1 MKNTVIKV
9 ENLHKKY
16 KLGVIGARTLQATI
30 QSYMARKLNKED
42 PNSKIGAK
50 KTQNGEFWA
59 LKGMNFEVYEGDILG
74 IIGRNGAGKSTLL
87 KLLSQ
92 ITSPTK
98 GDIYI
103 KGKISSM
110 LEVGTGFH
118 KELTGREN
126 VYLNGA
132 ILGMKKHEVDEKFD
146 EIVEFAEIREFIDTP
161 VKRYSSGMY
170 VKLAF
175 SVAAHLNSEI
185 LIMDEVLAVGDMKF
199 QKKCLDKM
207 KDLARN
213 QGKTILYV
221 SHNMST
227 ISDMCNRCLF
237 IEEGKIKYDGEVEHA
252 IQLYYDDFS
261 KNQSFID
268 LSKSKRPKRF
278 TSSVLVESVQ
288 ANNKSGFVFDE
299 GEKLKF
305 ALNYRA
311 LEDVEDVFIRLTISY
326 NYIPVGTSISD
337 NLGDI
342 KKSES
347 KSYNLVLDLNNL
359 QQGLYSTKIF
369 VFSGT
374 TSGIPTVLDVVEEAF
389 SFNIVNGKM
398 VAFGWN
404 NKNWGS
410 VNFPNMYLEGG
421 IK

>member
-16 KLGVIGARTLQATI
+16 KLGVIGAKTLQQAL
-30 QSYMARKLNKED
+30 QSYIALKLHKED

-50 KTQNGEFWA
+50 KVINGEFWA
-59 LKGMNFEVYEGDILG
+59 LRGVAFEVYEGEILG

-98 GDIYI
+98 GNIYI

-118 KELTGREN
+118 RELTGREN

-132 ILGMKKHEVDEKFD
+132 ILGMKKSEVDKKFD
-146 EIVEFAEIREFIDTP
+146 EIVEFAEIKEFIDTP

-207 KDLARN
+207 KDLAKN

-227 ISDMCNRCLF
+227 ISEMCNRCIF
-237 IEEGKIKYDGEVEHA
+237 FEEGKLKYNGSVEKA
-252 IQLYYDDFS
+252 IQMYYDDFS
-261 KNQSFID
+261 KNQEFIS
-268 LSKSKRPKRF
+268 LKECKRPNKF
-278 TSSVLVESVQ
+278 TPTVSMESVSS
-288 ANNKSGFVFDE
+288 NNKSGFVFNE

-305 ALNYRA
+305 TLNCKA
-311 LEDVEDVFIRLTISY
+311 LESTEDIFIRMTVSY
-326 NYIPVGTSISD
+326 NYIPVGTAVSNNFG
-337 NLGDI
+337 NL
-342 KKSES
+342 KKNNS
-347 KSYNLVLDLNNL
+347 KSYNLIFDAKGL
-359 QQGLYSTKIF
+359 QQGTYVAKLF
-369 VFSGT
+369 LFSGT
-374 TSGIPTVLDVVEEAF
+374 NKGIPKVLDVVEDAF
-389 SFNIVNGKM
+389 SFNIINGKN
-398 VAFGWN
+398 VSFGWN

-410 VNFPNMYLEGG
+410 ISFPNIDLE
-421 IK
+421 

>member
-9 ENLHKKY
+9 ENLHKRY
-16 KLGVIGARTLQATI
+16 KLGVIGAKTLQQAL
-30 QSYMARKLNKED
+30 QSYIALKLNKED

-50 KTQNGEFWA
+50 KAVNGEFWA
-59 LKGMNFEVYEGDILG
+59 LKGLNFEVYEGEILG

-118 KELTGREN
+118 RELTGREN

-132 ILGMKKHEVDEKFD
+132 ILGMKKSEVDQKFD
-146 EIVEFAEIREFIDTP
+146 EIIKFAEIEEFIDTP

-207 KDLARN
+207 KDLAKN

-227 ISDMCNRCLF
+227 ISDMCNRCIFL
-237 IEEGKIKYDGEVEHA
+237 EEGTLKYDGSVEKA
-252 IQLYYDDFS
+252 IQMYYDDFS
-261 KNQSFID
+261 KNQSFIS
-268 LSKSKRPKRF
+268 LKENKRPKRF
-278 TSSVLVESVQ
+278 APSVLIESVSS
-288 ANNKSGFVFDE
+288 NDKLGFIFDE
-299 GEKLKF
+299 GDKLRFTLSCK
-305 ALNYRA
+305 A
-311 LEDVEDVFIRLTISY
+311 LENVEDVFVRMTINY
-326 NYIPVGTSISD
+326 NYIPVGTTISN

-342 KKSES
+342 KKGDK
-347 KSYNLVLDLNNL
+347 KSYNLVFDAKGL
-359 QQGLYSTKIF
+359 QQGRYSTKLF
-369 VFSGT
+369 LFSGT
-374 TSGIPTVLDVVEEAF
+374 TQGIPKVLDVVVDAF
-389 SFNIVNGKM
+389 SFNLFNGIM
-398 VAFGWN
+398 ISFGWS
-404 NKNWGS
+404 NKKWGS
-410 VNFPNMYLEGG
+410 INFPNMDT
-421 IK
+421 K

>member
-9 ENLHKKY
+9 ENLHKRY
-16 KLGVIGARTLQATI
+16 KLGVIGAKTLQQAL
-30 QSYMARKLNKED
+30 QSYIALKLNKED

-50 KTQNGEFWA
+50 KAVNGEFWA
-59 LKGMNFEVYEGDILG
+59 LKGLNFEVYEGEILG

-118 KELTGREN
+118 RELTGREN

-132 ILGMKKHEVDEKFD
+132 ILGMKKSEVDQKFD
-146 EIVEFAEIREFIDTP
+146 EIVKFAEIEEFIDTP

-207 KDLARN
+207 KDLAKN

-227 ISDMCNRCLF
+227 ISDMCNRCIFL
-237 IEEGKIKYDGEVEHA
+237 EEGTLKYDGSVEKA
-252 IQLYYDDFS
+252 IQMYYDDFS
-261 KNQSFID
+261 KNQSFIS
-268 LSKSKRPKRF
+268 LKENKRPKRLAP
-278 TSSVLVESVQ
+278 SVLIESVSS
-288 ANNKSGFVFDE
+288 NDKLGFIFDE
-299 GEKLKF
+299 GDKLRFTLSCK
-305 ALNYRA
+305 A
-311 LEDVEDVFIRLTISY
+311 LENVEDVFVRMTINY
-326 NYIPVGTSISD
+326 NYIPVGTTISN

-342 KKSES
+342 KKGDK
-347 KSYNLVLDLNNL
+347 KSYNLVFDAKGL
-359 QQGLYSTKIF
+359 QQGRYSTKLF
-369 VFSGT
+369 LFSGT
-374 TSGIPTVLDVVEEAF
+374 TQGIPKVLDVVEDVF
-389 SFNIVNGKM
+389 SFNVINGKM
-398 VAFGWN
+398 ISFGWS
-404 NKNWGS
+404 NKKWGS
-410 VNFPNMYLEGG
+410 INFPNMDT
-421 IK
+421 K

>member
-9 ENLHKKY
+9 ENLHKRY
-16 KLGVIGARTLQATI
+16 KLGVIGAKTLQQAL
-30 QSYMARKLNKED
+30 QSYIALKLNKED

-50 KTQNGEFWA
+50 KAVNGEFWA
-59 LKGMNFEVYEGDILG
+59 LKGLNFEVYEGEILG

-118 KELTGREN
+118 RELTGREN

-132 ILGMKKHEVDEKFD
+132 ILGMKKSEVDQKFD
-146 EIVEFAEIREFIDTP
+146 EIVKFAEIEEFIDTP

-207 KDLARN
+207 KDLAKN

-227 ISDMCNRCLF
+227 ISDMCNRCIFL
-237 IEEGKIKYDGEVEHA
+237 EEGTLKYDGSVEKA
-252 IQLYYDDFS
+252 IQMYYDDFS
-261 KNQSFID
+261 KNQSFIS
-268 LSKSKRPKRF
+268 LKENKRPKRF
-278 TSSVLVESVQ
+278 APSVLIESVIS
-288 ANNKSGFVFDE
+288 NDKLGFIFDE
-299 GEKLKF
+299 GDKLRFTLSCK
-305 ALNYRA
+305 A
-311 LEDVEDVFIRLTISY
+311 LENVEDVFVRMTINY
-326 NYIPVGTSISD
+326 NYIPVGTTISN

-342 KKSES
+342 KKGDK
-347 KSYNLVLDLNNL
+347 KSYNLVFDAKGL
-359 QQGLYSTKIF
+359 QQGRYSTKLF
-369 VFSGT
+369 LFSGT
-374 TSGIPTVLDVVEEAF
+374 TQGIPKVLDVVEDAF
-389 SFNIVNGKM
+389 SFNII
-398 VAFGWN
+398 N
-404 NKNWGS
+404 NYSLYEYKK
-410 VNFPNMYLEGG
+410 E
-421 IK
+421 

>member
-9 ENLHKKY
+9 ENLHKRY
-16 KLGVIGARTLQATI
+16 KLGVIGAKTLQQAL
-30 QSYMARKLNKED
+30 QSYIALKLNKED

-50 KTQNGEFWA
+50 KAVNGEFWA
-59 LKGMNFEVYEGDILG
+59 LKGLNFEVYEGEILG

-132 ILGMKKHEVDEKFD
+132 ILGMKKAEVDQKFD
-146 EIVEFAEIREFIDTP
+146 EIVKFAEIEEFIDTP

-207 KDLARN
+207 KDLAQN

-227 ISDMCNRCLF
+227 ISDMCNRCIFL
-237 IEEGKIKYDGEVEHA
+237 EEGTLKYEGSVEKA
-252 IQLYYDDFS
+252 IQMYYDDFS
-261 KNQSFID
+261 KNQSFIS
-268 LSKSKRPKRF
+268 LKENKRPKRF
-278 TSSVLVESVQ
+278 APSVLIESVSS
-288 ANNKSGFVFDE
+288 NDKLGFIFDE
-299 GEKLKF
+299 GDKLRFTLSCKS
-305 ALNYRA
+305 
-311 LEDVEDVFIRLTISY
+311 LENVEDLFVRMTINY
-326 NYIPVGTSISD
+326 NYIPVGTTISN

-342 KKSES
+342 KKGDK
-347 KSYNLVLDLNNL
+347 KSYNLVFDAKGL
-359 QQGLYSTKIF
+359 QQGRYSTKLF
-369 VFSGT
+369 LFSGT
-374 TSGIPTVLDVVEEAF
+374 TQGIPKVLDVVEDAF
-389 SFNIVNGKM
+389 SFNIINGKM
-398 VAFGWN
+398 ISFGWS
-404 NKNWGS
+404 NKKWGS
-410 VNFPNMYLEGG
+410 INFPNMDT
-421 IK
+421 K

>member
-9 ENLHKKY
+9 ENLHKRY
-16 KLGVIGARTLQATI
+16 KLGVIGVKTLQQAL
-30 QSYMARKLNKED
+30 QSYIALKLNKED

-50 KTQNGEFWA
+50 KAVNGEFWA
-59 LKGMNFEVYEGDILG
+59 LKGLNFEVYEGEILG

-132 ILGMKKHEVDEKFD
+132 ILGMKKAEVDQKFD
-146 EIVEFAEIREFIDTP
+146 EIVKFAEIEEFIDTP

-207 KDLARN
+207 KDLAQN

-227 ISDMCNRCLF
+227 ISDMCNRCIFL
-237 IEEGKIKYDGEVEHA
+237 EEGTLKYEGSVEKA
-252 IQLYYDDFS
+252 IQMYYDDFS
-261 KNQSFID
+261 KNQSFIS
-268 LSKSKRPKRF
+268 LKENKRPKRF
-278 TSSVLVESVQ
+278 APSVLIESVSS
-288 ANNKSGFVFDE
+288 NDKLGFIFDE
-299 GEKLKF
+299 GDKLRFTLSCKS
-305 ALNYRA
+305 
-311 LEDVEDVFIRLTISY
+311 LENVEDVFVRMTINY
-326 NYIPVGTSISD
+326 NYIPVGTTISN
-337 NLGDI
+337 NLGYI
-342 KKSES
+342 KKGEQ
-347 KSYNLVLDLNNL
+347 KSYNLVFDAKGL
-359 QQGLYSTKIF
+359 QQGTYSTKLF
-369 VFSGT
+369 LFSGT
-374 TSGIPTVLDVVEEAF
+374 TQGIPKILDVVEDAF
-389 SFNIVNGKM
+389 LFNIINGKM
-398 VAFGWN
+398 ISFGWS
-404 NKNWGS
+404 NKKWGS
-410 VNFPNMYLEGG
+410 INFPNMYTE
-421 IK
+421 

>member
-9 ENLHKKY
+9 ENLHKRY
-16 KLGVIGARTLQATI
+16 KLGVIGAKTLQQAL
-30 QSYMARKLNKED
+30 QSYIALKLNKED

-50 KTQNGEFWA
+50 KAVNGEFWA
-59 LKGMNFEVYEGDILG
+59 LKGLNFEVYEGEILG

-118 KELTGREN
+118 RELTGREN

-132 ILGMKKHEVDEKFD
+132 ILGMKKSEVDQKFD
-146 EIVEFAEIREFIDTP
+146 EIIKFAEIEEFIDTP

-207 KDLARN
+207 KDLAKN

-227 ISDMCNRCLF
+227 ISDMCNRCIFL
-237 IEEGKIKYDGEVEHA
+237 EEGTLKYDGSVEKA
-252 IQLYYDDFS
+252 IQMYYDDFS
-261 KNQSFID
+261 KNQSFIS
-268 LSKSKRPKRF
+268 LKENKRPKRF
-278 TSSVLVESVQ
+278 APSVLIESVSS
-288 ANNKSGFVFDE
+288 NDKLGFIFDE
-299 GEKLKF
+299 GDKLRFTLSCK
-305 ALNYRA
+305 A
-311 LEDVEDVFIRLTISY
+311 LENVEDVFVRMTINY
-326 NYIPVGTSISD
+326 NYIPVGTTISN

-342 KKSES
+342 KKGDK
-347 KSYNLVLDLNNL
+347 KSYNLVFDAKGL
-359 QQGLYSTKIF
+359 QQGRYSTKLF
-369 VFSGT
+369 LFSGT
-374 TSGIPTVLDVVEEAF
+374 TQGIPKVLELME
-389 SFNIVNGKM
+389 K
-398 VAFGWN
+398 
-404 NKNWGS
+404 
-410 VNFPNMYLEGG
+410 
-421 IK
+421 

>member
-9 ENLHKKY
+9 ENLHKRY
-16 KLGVIGARTLQATI
+16 KLGVIGAKTLQQAL
-30 QSYMARKLNKED
+30 QSYIALKLNKED

-50 KTQNGEFWA
+50 KAVNGEFWA
-59 LKGMNFEVYEGDILG
+59 LKGLNFEVYEGEILG

-118 KELTGREN
+118 RELTGREN

-132 ILGMKKHEVDEKFD
+132 ILGMKKSEVDQKFD
-146 EIVEFAEIREFIDTP
+146 EIVKFAEIEEFIDTP

-207 KDLARN
+207 KDLAKN

-227 ISDMCNRCLF
+227 ISDMCNRCIFL
-237 IEEGKIKYDGEVEHA
+237 EEGTLKYDGSVEKA
-252 IQLYYDDFS
+252 IQMYYDDFS
-261 KNQSFID
+261 KNQSFIS
-268 LSKSKRPKRF
+268 LKENKRPKRF
-278 TSSVLVESVQ
+278 APSVLIESVIS
-288 ANNKSGFVFDE
+288 NDKLGFIFDE
-299 GEKLKF
+299 GDKLRFTLSCK
-305 ALNYRA
+305 A
-311 LEDVEDVFIRLTISY
+311 LENVEDVFVRMTINY
-326 NYIPVGTSISD
+326 NYIPVGTTISN

-342 KKSES
+342 KKGDK
-347 KSYNLVLDLNNL
+347 KSYNLVFDAKGL
-359 QQGLYSTKIF
+359 QQGRYSTKLF
-369 VFSGT
+369 LFSGT
-374 TSGIPTVLDVVEEAF
+374 TQGIPKVLDVVEDAF
-389 SFNIVNGKM
+389 SFNINDII
-398 VAFGWN
+398 W
-404 NKNWGS
+404 
-410 VNFPNMYLEGG
+410 LE
-421 IK
+421 

>member
-1 MKNTVIKV
+1 MNNTVIKV

-16 KLGVIGARTLQATI
+16 KLGVIGARTLQATL
-30 QSYMARKLNKED
+30 QSYIAKKLNRED
-42 PNSKIGAK
+42 PNSKIGANK
-50 KTQNGEFWA
+50 AVNGDFWA
-59 LKGMNFEVYEGDILG
+59 LKGVNFEVYEGDILG

-103 KGKISSM
+103 RGKISSM
-110 LEVGTGFH
+110 LEIGTGFH
-118 KELTGREN
+118 RELTGREN

-132 ILGMKKHEVDEKFD
+132 ILGMKKREVDQRFE
-146 EIVEFAEIREFIDTP
+146 EIVEFAEMKEFIDTP

-227 ISDMCNRCLF
+227 ISDMCNRCIFL
-237 IEEGKIKYDGEVEHA
+237 EEGSIKYDGEVEKA
-252 IQLYYDDFS
+252 IQMYYDDFS
-261 KNQSFID
+261 KDESFID
-268 LSKSKRPKRF
+268 LSKNKRPNRF
-278 TSSVLVESVQ
+278 TPTVLVESVL
-288 ANNKSGFVFDE
+288 AGNESGFVFDE
-299 GEKLKF
+299 GDKLRFTLSCK
-305 ALNYRA
+305 A
-311 LEDVEDVFIRLTISY
+311 LEDVEDVFIRLTINY
-326 NYIPVGTSISD
+326 NYISVGTSISD

-359 QQGLYSTKIF
+359 QQGTYSTKLF

-374 TSGIPTVLDVVEEAF
+374 TKGIPKVLDVVEDAF

-398 VAFGWN
+398 LSFGWN
-404 NKNWGS
+404 NKHWGS
-410 VNFPNMYLEGG
+410 VNFPKMHLE
-421 IK
+421 

>member
-1 MKNTVIKV
+1 MANTVIKV
-9 ENLHKKY
+9 ENLHKRY
-16 KLGVIGARTLQATI
+16 KLGIIGAKTLQEAL
-30 QSYMARKLNKED
+30 QSYVAIKLHKED
-42 PNSKIGAK
+42 PNSKIGSKKAK
-50 KTQNGEFWA
+50 SGEFWA
-59 LKGMNFEVYEGDILG
+59 LKGLNFEVYEGEILG

-146 EIVEFAEIREFIDTP
+146 QIVEFAEISEFIDTP

-207 KDLARN
+207 KDLAKN
-213 QGKTILYV
+213 HGKTILYV

-227 ISDMCNRCLF
+227 ISDMCSRCIFL
-237 IEEGKIKYDGEVEHA
+237 EEGRLKYDGTVEKA
-252 IQLYYDDFS
+252 IQMYYDDFS
-261 KNQSFID
+261 KNESFIY
-268 LSKSKRPKRF
+268 LGENKRPNRF
-278 TSSVLVESVQ
+278 EPAVLVESVSS
-288 ANNKSGFVFDE
+288 NNKSGFVFDE

-305 ALNYRA
+305 TLSCRA
-311 LEDVEDVFIRLTISY
+311 LEDVEDVFVRMTISY
-326 NYIPVGTSISD
+326 NYIPVGTSISH
-337 NLGDI
+337 NLGNI
-342 KKSES
+342 KNGET
-347 KSYNLVLDLNNL
+347 KSYNLVFDAEKL
-359 QQGLYSTKIF
+359 QQGSYCVKLF
-369 VFSGT
+369 LFSGT
-374 TSGIPTVLDVVEEAF
+374 NQGIPKVLDVVEDAF
-389 SFNIVNGKM
+389 SFNIINGKM
-398 VAFGWN
+398 VSFGWN
-404 NKNWGS
+404 NKKWGS
-410 VNFPNMYLEGG
+410 
-421 IK
+421 IKFAKIYVE

>member
-9 ENLHKKY
+9 ENLHKRY
-16 KLGVIGARTLQATI
+16 KLGVIGAKTLQQAL
-30 QSYMARKLNKED
+30 QSYIALKLNKED

-50 KTQNGEFWA
+50 KAVNGEFWA
-59 LKGMNFEVYEGDILG
+59 LKGLNFEVYEGEILG

-118 KELTGREN
+118 RELTGREN
-126 VYLNGA
+126 IYLNGA
-132 ILGMKKHEVDEKFD
+132 ILGMKKSEVDQKFD
-146 EIVEFAEIREFIDTP
+146 EIVKFAEIEEFIDTP

-207 KDLARN
+207 KNLAKN

-227 ISDMCNRCLF
+227 ISDMCNRCIFL
-237 IEEGKIKYDGEVEHA
+237 EEGTLKYDGSVEKA
-252 IQLYYDDFS
+252 IQMYYDDFS
-261 KNQSFID
+261 KNQSFIS
-268 LSKSKRPKRF
+268 LKENKRPKRF
-278 TSSVLVESVQ
+278 APSVLIESVSS
-288 ANNKSGFVFDE
+288 NDKLGFIFDE
-299 GEKLKF
+299 G
-305 ALNYRA
+305 
-311 LEDVEDVFIRLTISY
+311 D
-326 NYIPVGTSISD
+326 
-337 NLGDI
+337 
-342 KKSES
+342 
-347 KSYNLVLDLNNL
+347 
-359 QQGLYSTKIF
+359 
-369 VFSGT
+369 
-374 TSGIPTVLDVVEEAF
+374 
-389 SFNIVNGKM
+389 
-398 VAFGWN
+398 
-404 NKNWGS
+404 
-410 VNFPNMYLEGG
+410 
-421 IK
+421 

>member
-16 KLGVIGARTLQATI
+16 KLGIIGAKTLQAAL
-30 QSYMARKLNKED
+30 QSYIAIKLNKED
-42 PNSKIGAK
+42 PNSKIGDKPK
-50 KTQNGEFWA
+50 KGEFWA
-59 LKGMNFEVYEGDILG
+59 LKGVDFQVKEGEILG

-103 KGKISSM
+103 KGRISSM

-118 KELTGREN
+118 KELTGKEN
-126 VYLNGA
+126 IYLNGA
-132 ILGMKKHEVDEKFD
+132 ILGMKKHEVDEKLN
-146 EIVEFAEIREFIDTP
+146 EIVDFAEIREFIDTP

-175 SVAAHLNSEI
+175 AVAAHLNSEI

-207 KDLARN
+207 KDLAKN

-227 ISDMCNRCLF
+227 ISEMCNRCIFL
-237 IEEGKIKYDGEVEHA
+237 ENGSIKYDGDVEKC
-252 IQLYYDDFS
+252 IQMYYEDFS
-261 KNQSFID
+261 NDTSFIC
-268 LSKSKRPKRF
+268 LAERNRPRGF
-278 TSSVLVESVQ
+278 SPSVLIDSVKTE
-288 ANNKSGFVFDE
+288 NSLGFLVDE
-299 GEKLKF
+299 GGKLKF
-305 ALNYRA
+305 TLNC
-311 LEDVEDVFIRLTISY
+311 LGIEDMEDISLRMTISY
-326 NYIPVGTSISD
+326 NYVPVGTSISQ
-337 NLGDI
+337 NLGNI
-342 KKSES
+342 KKGEK
-347 KSYNLVLDLNNL
+347 KSYKLSLDLNFL
-359 QQGLYSTKIF
+359 QEGKYSTKLF
-369 VFSGT
+369 LFSGT
-374 TSGIPTVLDVVEEAF
+374 KKAIPKIADVLEDAF

-398 VAFGWN
+398 RSFGWN

-410 VNFPNMYLEGG
+410 INFLPIYEE
-421 IK
+421 K

>member
-9 ENLHKKY
+9 ENLHKRY
-16 KLGVIGARTLQATI
+16 KLGVIGAKTLQQAL
-30 QSYMARKLNKED
+30 QSYIALKLNKED

-50 KTQNGEFWA
+50 KAVNGEFWA
-59 LKGMNFEVYEGDILG
+59 LKGLNFEVYEGEILG

-118 KELTGREN
+118 RELTGREN

-132 ILGMKKHEVDEKFD
+132 ILGMKKSEVDQKFD
-146 EIVEFAEIREFIDTP
+146 EIVKFAEIEEFIDTP

-207 KDLARN
+207 KDLAKN

-227 ISDMCNRCLF
+227 ISDMCNRCIFL
-237 IEEGKIKYDGEVEHA
+237 EEGTLKYDGAVEKA
-252 IQLYYDDFS
+252 IQMYYDDFS
-261 KNQSFID
+261 KNQSFIS
-268 LSKSKRPKRF
+268 LKESKRPKRF
-278 TSSVLVESVQ
+278 TPSILIESVSS
-288 ANNKSGFVFDE
+288 NDKSGFIFDE
-299 GEKLKF
+299 GDKLKF
-305 ALNYRA
+305 TLSCKA
-311 LEDVEDVFIRLTISY
+311 LENIEDVFVRMTINY
-326 NYIPVGTSISD
+326 NYIPVGTTISN

-342 KKSES
+342 KKES
-347 KSYNLVLDLNNL
+347 KNHTTWSSMQKDYNKVHIQQNYSYLVGQLREFRR
-359 QQGLYSTKIF
+359 Y
-369 VFSGT
+369 
-374 TSGIPTVLDVVEEAF
+374 
-389 SFNIVNGKM
+389 
-398 VAFGWN
+398 
-404 NKNWGS
+404 
-410 VNFPNMYLEGG
+410 
-421 IK
+421 

>member
-9 ENLHKKY
+9 ENLHKRY
-16 KLGVIGARTLQATI
+16 KLGVIGAKTLQQAL
-30 QSYMARKLNKED
+30 QSYIALKLNKED

-50 KTQNGEFWA
+50 KAVNGEFWA
-59 LKGMNFEVYEGDILG
+59 LKGLNFEVYEGEILG

-118 KELTGREN
+118 RELTGREN

-132 ILGMKKHEVDEKFD
+132 ILGMKKSEVDQKFD
-146 EIVEFAEIREFIDTP
+146 EIIKFAEIEEFIDTP

-207 KDLARN
+207 KDLAKN

-227 ISDMCNRCLF
+227 ISDMCNRCIFL
-237 IEEGKIKYDGEVEHA
+237 EEGTLKYDGSVEKA
-252 IQLYYDDFS
+252 IQMYYDDFS
-261 KNQSFID
+261 KNQSFIS
-268 LSKSKRPKRF
+268 LKENKRPKRF
-278 TSSVLVESVQ
+278 APSVLIESVIS
-288 ANNKSGFVFDE
+288 NDKLGFIFDE
-299 GEKLKF
+299 GDKLRFTLSCK
-305 ALNYRA
+305 A
-311 LEDVEDVFIRLTISY
+311 LENVEDVFVRMTINY
-326 NYIPVGTSISD
+326 NYIPLGTTISN

-342 KKSES
+342 KKGDK
-347 KSYNLVLDLNNL
+347 KSYNLVFDAKGL
-359 QQGLYSTKIF
+359 QQGRYSTKLF
-369 VFSGT
+369 LFSGT
-374 TSGIPTVLDVVEEAF
+374 TQGIPKVLDVVEDAF
-389 SFNIVNGKM
+389 SFNDII
-398 VAFGWN
+398 W
-404 NKNWGS
+404 
-410 VNFPNMYLEGG
+410 LE
-421 IK
+421 

>member
-1 MKNTVIKV
+1 MSNTVIKV

-16 KLGVIGARTLQATI
+16 KLGVIGARTLQATL
-30 QSYMARKLNKED
+30 QSYIAKKLNRED
-42 PNSKIGAK
+42 PNSKIGANK
-50 KTQNGEFWA
+50 AVNGDFWA
-59 LKGMNFEVYEGDILG
+59 LKGVNFEVYEGDILG

-103 KGKISSM
+103 RGKISSM
-110 LEVGTGFH
+110 LEIGTGFH
-118 KELTGREN
+118 RELTGREN

-132 ILGMKKHEVDEKFD
+132 ILGMKKREVDQRFE
-146 EIVEFAEIREFIDTP
+146 EIVEFAEMKEFIDTP

-227 ISDMCNRCLF
+227 ISDMCNRCIFL
-237 IEEGKIKYDGEVEHA
+237 EEGSIKYDGEVEKA
-252 IQLYYDDFS
+252 IQMYYDDFS
-261 KNQSFID
+261 KDESFID
-268 LSKSKRPKRF
+268 LSKNKRPNRF
-278 TSSVLVESVQ
+278 TPTVLVESVL
-288 ANNKSGFVFDE
+288 AGNESGFVFDE
-299 GEKLKF
+299 GDKLRFTLICK
-305 ALNYRA
+305 A
-311 LEDVEDVFIRLTISY
+311 LEDVEDVFIRLTINY
-326 NYIPVGTSISD
+326 NYISVGTSISD

-359 QQGLYSTKIF
+359 QQGTYSTKLF

-374 TSGIPTVLDVVEEAF
+374 TKGIPKVLDVVEDAF

-398 VAFGWN
+398 LSFGWN
-404 NKNWGS
+404 NKHWGS
-410 VNFPNMYLEGG
+410 VNFPKMHLE
-421 IK
+421 

>member
-1 MKNTVIKV
+1 MSNTVIKV

-16 KLGVIGARTLQATI
+16 KLGVIGARTLQATL
-30 QSYMARKLNKED
+30 QSYIAKKLNRED
-42 PNSKIGAK
+42 PNSKIGANK
-50 KTQNGEFWA
+50 AVNGDFWA
-59 LKGMNFEVYEGDILG
+59 LKGVNFEVYEGDILG

-103 KGKISSM
+103 RGKISSM
-110 LEVGTGFH
+110 LEIGTGFH
-118 KELTGREN
+118 RELTGREN

-132 ILGMKKHEVDEKFD
+132 ILGMKKREVDQRFE
-146 EIVEFAEIREFIDTP
+146 EIVEFAEMKEFIDTP

-227 ISDMCNRCLF
+227 ISDMCNRCIFL
-237 IEEGKIKYDGEVEHA
+237 EEGSIKYDGEVEKA
-252 IQLYYDDFS
+252 IQMYYDDFS
-261 KNQSFID
+261 KDESFID
-268 LSKSKRPKRF
+268 LSKNKRPNRF
-278 TSSVLVESVQ
+278 TPTVLVESVL
-288 ANNKSGFVFDE
+288 AGNESGFVFDE
-299 GEKLKF
+299 GDKLRFTLSCK
-305 ALNYRA
+305 A
-311 LEDVEDVFIRLTISY
+311 LEDVEDVFIRLTINY
-326 NYIPVGTSISD
+326 NYISVGTSISD

-359 QQGLYSTKIF
+359 QQGTYSTKLF

-374 TSGIPTVLDVVEEAF
+374 TKGIPKVLDVVEDAF

-398 VAFGWN
+398 LSFGWN
-404 NKNWGS
+404 NKHWGS
-410 VNFPNMYLEGG
+410 VNFPKMHLE
-421 IK
+421 

>member
-9 ENLHKKY
+9 ENLHKRY
-16 KLGVIGARTLQATI
+16 KLGVIGAKTLQQAL
-30 QSYMARKLNKED
+30 QSYIALKLNKED

-50 KTQNGEFWA
+50 KAVNGEFWA
-59 LKGMNFEVYEGDILG
+59 LKGLDFEVYEGEILG

-132 ILGMKKHEVDEKFD
+132 ILGMKKTEVDEKFD
-146 EIVEFAEIREFIDTP
+146 EIVEFAEIKEFIDTP

-207 KDLARN
+207 KDLAKN

-227 ISDMCNRCLF
+227 ISDMCNRCIFL
-237 IEEGKIKYDGEVEHA
+237 EDGKLKYNGSVEKA
-252 IQLYYDDFS
+252 IQMYYDDFS
-261 KNQSFID
+261 KNQSFIS
-268 LSKSKRPKRF
+268 LKEIKRPNKF
-278 TSSVLVESVQ
+278 IPSVLIESVSS
-288 ANNKSGFVFDE
+288 NNESGFVFDE
-299 GEKLKF
+299 GGKLKF
-305 ALNYRA
+305 TLSCKAF
-311 LEDVEDVFIRLTISY
+311 EDVEDIFVRMTIKY
-326 NYIPVGTSISD
+326 NYVPVGTAVSN
-337 NLGDI
+337 NLGNI
-342 KKSES
+342 KNKKN
-347 KSYNLVLDLNNL
+347 KSYNLVFDANGL
-359 QQGLYSTKIF
+359 QQGLYSTKLF
-369 VFSGT
+369 LFSGT
-374 TSGIPTVLDVVEEAF
+374 TQGIPKVLDIIEDAF

-398 VAFGWN
+398 VSFGWN
-404 NKNWGS
+404 NKNWGNIS
-410 VNFPNMYLEGG
+410 FPKMELE
-421 IK
+421 

>member
-16 KLGVIGARTLQATI
+16 KLGVIGAKTLQQAL
-30 QSYMARKLNKED
+30 QSYIALKLNKED

-50 KTQNGEFWA
+50 KAVNGEFWA
-59 LKGMNFEVYEGDILG
+59 LKGLNFEVYEGEILG

-132 ILGMKKHEVDEKFD
+132 ILGMKKAEVDQKFD
-146 EIVEFAEIREFIDTP
+146 EIVKFAEIEEFIDTP

-207 KDLARN
+207 KDLAKN

-227 ISDMCNRCLF
+227 ISDMCNRCIFL
-237 IEEGKIKYDGEVEHA
+237 EEGTLKYDGSVEKA
-252 IQLYYDDFS
+252 IQMYYDDFS
-261 KNQSFID
+261 KNQSFIS
-268 LSKSKRPKRF
+268 LKENKRPDRF
-278 TSSVLVESVQ
+278 TPSILIESVSS
-288 ANNKSGFVFDE
+288 NDKSGFIFNE
-299 GEKLKF
+299 GDKLKF
-305 ALNYRA
+305 TLSCKA
-311 LEDVEDVFIRLTISY
+311 LENVEDVFVRMTINY
-326 NYIPVGTSISD
+326 NYIPVGTTISN
-337 NLGDI
+337 NLGNI
-342 KKSES
+342 QKGQQKK
-347 KSYNLVLDLNNL
+347 YNLVFDAKGL
-359 QQGLYSTKIF
+359 QQGTYSAKIF
-369 VFSGT
+369 LFSGT
-374 TSGIPTVLDVVEEAF
+374 TQGIPKVLDIVEDAF
-389 SFNIVNGKM
+389 SFNIINGKM
-398 VAFGWN
+398 ILFGWN

-410 VNFPNMYLEGG
+410 INFPNMQLE
-421 IK
+421 

>member
-9 ENLHKKY
+9 ENLHKRY
-16 KLGVIGARTLQATI
+16 KLGVIGAKTLQQAL
-30 QSYMARKLNKED
+30 QSYIALKLNKED

-50 KTQNGEFWA
+50 KAVNGEFWA
-59 LKGMNFEVYEGDILG
+59 LKGLNFEVYEGEILG

-118 KELTGREN
+118 RELTGREN

-132 ILGMKKHEVDEKFD
+132 ILGMKKAEVDQKFD
-146 EIVEFAEIREFIDTP
+146 EIVKFAEIEEFIDTP

-207 KDLARN
+207 KDLAKN

-227 ISDMCNRCLF
+227 ISDMCNRCIFL
-237 IEEGKIKYDGEVEHA
+237 EEGTLKYDGSVEKA
-252 IQLYYDDFS
+252 IQMYYDDFS
-261 KNQSFID
+261 KNQSFIS
-268 LSKSKRPKRF
+268 LKESKRPKRF
-278 TSSVLVESVQ
+278 TPSVLIQSVSS
-288 ANNKSGFVFDE
+288 NDKSGFIFDE
-299 GEKLKF
+299 GDKLRFTLSCK
-305 ALNYRA
+305 A
-311 LEDVEDVFIRLTISY
+311 LENIEDIFVRMTINY
-326 NYIPVGTSISD
+326 NYIPVGTTISN

-342 KKSES
+342 KKGEQ
-347 KSYNLVLDLNNL
+347 KSYNLVFDAKGL
-359 QQGLYSTKIF
+359 QQGTYSTKLF
-369 VFSGT
+369 LFSGT
-374 TSGIPTVLDVVEEAF
+374 TQGIPKVLDVVEDAF
-389 SFNIVNGKM
+389 SYDII
-398 VAFGWN
+398 W
-404 NKNWGS
+404 
-410 VNFPNMYLEGG
+410 LE
-421 IK
+421 

>member
-9 ENLHKKY
+9 ENLQKKY

-30 QSYMARKLNKED
+30 QSYVAKKLNKED

-50 KTQNGEFWA
+50 KAVNGEFWA
-59 LKGMNFEVYEGDILG
+59 LKGLDFEVYEGDILG

-118 KELTGREN
+118 RELTGREN

-132 ILGMKKHEVDEKFD
+132 ILGMKKHEVDQKFD

-227 ISDMCNRCLF
+227 ISDMCNRCIF
-237 IEEGKIKYDGEVEHA
+237 IEEGRIKYDGEVERA
-252 IQLYYDDFS
+252 IQMYYDDFS
-261 KNQSFID
+261 KNGSFVD
-268 LSKSKRPKRF
+268 LTQIKRPKRF
-278 TSSVLVESVQ
+278 TPTVLAESVQ
-288 ANNKSGFVFDE
+288 AGNESGFVFDE

-305 ALNYRA
+305 TLNCKA
-311 LEDVEDVFIRLTISY
+311 LEDVEDISIRLTINY

-342 KKSES
+342 KKSEI

-359 QQGLYSTKIF
+359 QQGTYSTKLI

-374 TSGIPTVLDVVEEAF
+374 TKGIPRVLDFVDDAF

-398 VAFGWN
+398 VSFGWN
-404 NKNWGS
+404 NKHWGS
-410 VNFPNMYLEGG
+410 VNFPKMYLEGG
-421 IK
+421 K

>member
-16 KLGVIGARTLQATI
+16 KLGIIGAKTLQAAL
-30 QSYMARKLNKED
+30 QSYIAIKLNKED
-42 PNSKIGAK
+42 PNSKIGDKPK
-50 KTQNGEFWA
+50 KGEFWA
-59 LKGMNFEVYEGDILG
+59 LKGVDFQVKEGEILG

-103 KGKISSM
+103 KGRISSM

-118 KELTGREN
+118 KELTGKEN
-126 VYLNGA
+126 IYLNGA
-132 ILGMKKHEVDEKFD
+132 ILGMKKHEVDEKLN
-146 EIVEFAEIREFIDTP
+146 EIVDFAEIREFIDTP

-175 SVAAHLNSEI
+175 AVAAHLNSEI

-207 KDLARN
+207 KDLAKN

-227 ISDMCNRCLF
+227 ISEMCNRCIFL
-237 IEEGKIKYDGEVEHA
+237 ENGSIKYDGDVEKC
-252 IQLYYDDFS
+252 IQMYYEDFS
-261 KNQSFID
+261 NDTSFIC
-268 LSKSKRPKRF
+268 LGERNRPRGF
-278 TSSVLVESVQ
+278 SPSVLIDSVKTE
-288 ANNKSGFVFDE
+288 NSLGFLVDE
-299 GEKLKF
+299 GGKLKF
-305 ALNYRA
+305 TLNC
-311 LEDVEDVFIRLTISY
+311 LGIEDMEDISLRMTISY
-326 NYIPVGTSISD
+326 NYVPVGTSISQ
-337 NLGDI
+337 NLGNI
-342 KKSES
+342 KKGEK
-347 KSYNLVLDLNNL
+347 KSYKLSLDLNFL
-359 QQGLYSTKIF
+359 QEGKYSTKLF
-369 VFSGT
+369 LFSGT
-374 TSGIPTVLDVVEEAF
+374 KKAIPKIADVLEDAF

-398 VAFGWN
+398 RSFGWN

-410 VNFPNMYLEGG
+410 INFLPIYEE
-421 IK
+421 K